1 MSRNTG
7 QQPQASPQRTELK
20 LMKQKFPQL
29 RNLGDLWSVLGRTCP
44 KLLPGRARNVRVS
57 VDDVGAEC
65 RDP

>member
-7 QQPQASPQRTELK
+7 QQLQASPQRTELK
-20 LMKQKFPQL
+20 LMKQKFPQV

-44 KLLPGRARNVRVS
+44 KLPDRARNIRVS
-57 VDDVGAEC
+57 VEDMEAEC